1 MTQHRD
7 ASKLYGVLSVSAY
20 DTITG
25 KRTFH
30 SVKKNQVTNN
40 GRIVVLDLL
49 AQLTPAAPYS
59 AQMYPEYNQ
68 IWSLSIGDSPIPAA
82 ATDSALYSPQFSQLL
97 SPVTERIKIEA
108 AYEVRITSEVA
119 AGDATDVV
127 LTEAGLFT
135 RGEQDEPDGG
145 HPTWESILYRRMYA
159 RQTHPA
165 FTKGATMRVVYE
177 WTLGMTVSS

>member
-30 SVKKNQVTNN
+30 SVKKNQVTND
-40 GRIVVLDLL
+40 GRIIVLDLL
-49 AQLTPAAPYS
+49 AQLTPASPDT
-59 AQMYPEYNQ
+59 AQMHPDYNQ
-68 IWSLSIGDSPIPAA
+68 IWSLSIGDSPIPAV
-82 ATDSALYSPQFSQLL
+82 ATDTKLWSPQYSQLL
-97 SPVTERIKIEA
+97 SPVTERLKIEA
-108 AYEVRITSEVA
+108 AYEIRITAEIA

-135 RGEQDEPDGG
+135 RGDRTEPDIVYT
-145 HPTWESILYRRMYA
+145 TWESIPFRRMYA

>member
-30 SVKKNQVTNN
+30 SVKKNQVTNV

-49 AQLTPAAPYS
+49 AQIDVSSPET
-59 AQMYPEYNQ
+59 AQMYPAYNQ
-68 IWSLSIGDSPIPAA
+68 IWSLSIGDSPIPAV
-82 ATDSALYSPQFSQLL
+82 ATDDKLWSSRYSQLL
-97 SPVTERIKIEA
+97 SPITERIKIEA
-108 AYEVRITSEVA
+108 AYEIRITAEVA

-135 RGEQDEPDGG
+135 RGEIGEPDGTYT
-145 HPTWESILYRRMYA
+145 TWESIPFRRMYA